1 MNNRTFVRIIA
12 LILALVLTLS
22 CLAGIVF
29 AAEPGAAA
37 AGADSSVPPAVT
49 LGIAA
54 IALVVAAIGGIVM
67 YLMHNRK
74 K

>member
-1 MNNRTFVRIIA
+1 MNNRTFIRVIA
-12 LILALVLTLS
+12 LILALVLALS

-29 AAEPGAAA
+29 AAEPGVGTTGPAT
-37 AGADSSVPPAVT
+37 GVPTGVT

-54 IALVVAAIGGIVM
+54 IALVVAAIGGVVM
-67 YLMHNRK
+67 YLMHKRK